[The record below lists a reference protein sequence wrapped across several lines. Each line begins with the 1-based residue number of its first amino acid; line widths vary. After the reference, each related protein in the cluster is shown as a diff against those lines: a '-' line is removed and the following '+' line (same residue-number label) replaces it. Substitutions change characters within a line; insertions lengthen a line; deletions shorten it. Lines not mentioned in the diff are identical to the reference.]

1 MPVQQHIQNPS
12 LTYPA
17 VYVIFTLL
25 NAIRRGIERKNIW
38 REFRRQKVALHP
50 CLAFWL
56 AVCKQAGLVDEYQG
70 KLRVKG
76 YTRRWLNKTTEE
88 QTFHLIE
95 SWQLASKNRKARQ
108 FRKKLLWKLKYDQ
121 PLTEKDRGALN
132 GLEALGLVSNGL
144 LTRWGG
150 FFIKGE
156 GELPTPAPVEP
167 CHIEQEQFTACLP
180 QHTDLLWDLETYL
193 RPSAPGQYSLTR
205 EALRYSSG
213 DSQEWIPLLERG
225 LGTQLPGLIRARLLN
240 QPSLR
245 MRKGILLE
253 FSDPEELSALR
264 RQPIFRKYLDQV
276 LSPRHV
282 LLPEKEI
289 SRFTKMLGRRGVHL
303 ILHEETEPPE
313 KKRTHFA
320 KASLLAPVGKSVP
333 KLELIEKY
341 QHLQQGLDLLYHAP
355 GCNPEK
361 RRITPLQVEQRGGQ
375 TYIIAW
381 CHASRRTPNAMEI
394 AGTY

>member
-1 MPVQQHIQNPS
+1 
-12 LTYPA
+12 
-17 VYVIFTLL
+17 
-25 NAIRRGIERKNIW
+25 
-38 REFRRQKVALHP
+38 
-50 CLAFWL
+50 
-56 AVCKQAGLVDEYQG
+56 VDEYEG

-76 YTRRWLNKTTEE
+76 YARRWLNKSAEQ
-88 QTFHLIE
+88 QTFHLIN
-95 SWQLASKNRKARQ
+95 SWQQAPKNRKARQ

-121 PLTEKDRGALN
+121 PLTEKDRGALH
-132 GLEALGLVSNGL
+132 GLEALGLVSNGQ

-156 GELPTPAPVEP
+156 GELPTPTPVEP
-167 CHIEQEQFTACLP
+167 CHIEQEQFTARLL
-180 QHTDLLWDLETYL
+180 QHTGLLWELETYL
-193 RPSAPGQYSLTR
+193 RPSAPGQYPLTR
-205 EALRYSSG
+205 NALRYSSG

-225 LGTQLPGLIRARLLN
+225 LGTQLPGPIRARLLD

-253 FSDPEELSALR
+253 FSDPKELSALR
-264 RQPIFRKYLDQV
+264 RQPIFRKYVDQV

-282 LLPEKEI
+282 LLLEGDA
-289 SRFTKMLGRRGVHL
+289 SLFTKMLARRGVHL
-303 ILHEETEPPE
+303 VLHEETEPPE

-320 KASLLAPVGKSVP
+320 KASLLMPVGKSVP

-341 QHLQQGLDLLYHAP
+341 QHLQQGLDLFYHAP

-394 AGTY
+394 SGTY